1 MEISQ
6 KSTLAKLLA
15 TENISIEHQKV
26 KTAYFDLK
34 ERKVVLPIFNEMS
47 SDLYDL
53 LIGHEV
59 SHALNTPLE
68 GWHDAASVKGKGFKS
83 FLNVVED
90 ARIESDIKRR
100 YPGLVK
106 NFFKGYKELYERDFF
121 GLEDRDIN
129 DYPLIDRINIHF
141 KVGMFAAVDFTD
153 EELVYVDKVAACETW
168 DDVVAVATEIYELSK
183 TEQAMID
190 MADDL
195 QMDDMDGDG
204 EISDEDD
211 VTEETAEAG
220 EEAKQTDEG
229 NTENQNNDDSEE
241 ADGETTET
249 VPSDQTSDEESEFDP
264 ASATDNAFRT
274 NEDALLDT
282 GAGEYLYANFP
293 KLDYKKWINME
304 PWAEFEYY
312 EHADYIRYQ
321 KEEDDFGWGH
331 KEVTVDRAVA
341 IEEQTKEFRVKNNA
355 YINFMV
361 QQFEAKRK
369 AAQFAKARENKTG
382 VLNTDKLWATKL
394 TEDVFLSNT
403 VVPDGKNHG
412 MLMVV
417 DFSGSMYDK
426 MAQTIEQVLVQVSFC
441 KKVNIPFEVYSFT
454 DRNWDDTRKH
464 LVANQ
469 KESDIRIAD
478 SGLCINK
485 LISSDMSSAGY
496 KRAFSN
502 LLLVASAYGDRYD
515 GKAHLKRH
523 SLPNHL
529 ETGGT
534 PLAETILL
542 LRDRAIDFRN
552 QYNIEVLNTLFLTD
566 GGNTGTLLIGGQPS
580 YRNASRKDRVVIT
593 EGGVTTINCA
603 NNKIYGCRWS
613 DVVCEA
619 VLKHFDK
626 TTGSRTIN
634 YFLANPQKRDLR
646 FTWMDMHGYDDEP
659 FEKQY
664 RTEWLKDGYMQ
675 MDGMNGFATAYV
687 LRAKD
692 LGNVEDLEVASDK
705 KGDLVKGFRKFQKSK
720 TTSRKFLANFVE
732 KIA

>member
-1 MEISQ
+1 MEITQ

-15 TENISIEHQKV
+15 TENVSVEHQKV
-26 KTAYFDLK
+26 STAYFDLK

-90 ARIESDIKRR
+90 ARIERDIKSR

-121 GLEDRDIN
+121 GLEGKDIN

-141 KVGMFAAVDFTD
+141 KVGMFAAVEFTD
-153 EELVYVDKVAACETW
+153 AELAYVDKVANCENW
-168 DDVVAVATEIYELSK
+168 EDVVAVATEIYELSK
-183 TEQAMID
+183 DEQAMID

-195 QMDDMDGDG
+195 MVDSGEGDISEEDEVIEESADKGEEENQDDNG
-204 EISDEDD
+204 ENSDDSDE
-211 VTEETAEAG
+211 G
-220 EEAKQTDEG
+220 QDES
-229 NTENQNNDDSEE
+229 D
-241 ADGETTET
+241 ETTEET
-249 VPSDQTSDEESEFDP
+249 VPSDETTEDESEFDP
-264 ASATDNAFRT
+264 VSATDTAFRD
-274 NEDALLDT
+274 NDDQLIDT

-293 KLDYKKWINME
+293 KLDYKKWVNME
-304 PWAEFEYY
+304 PWAEFENSEFLEIVRNVEVNNWSY
-312 EHADYIRYQ
+312 
-321 KEEDDFGWGH
+321 KEE
-331 KEVTVDRAVA
+331 KVDCAVA
-341 IEEQTKEFRVKNNA
+341 IEELTKDFRTKNNA

-369 AAQFAKARENKTG
+369 AAQFAKSRENKTG
-382 VLNTDKLWATKL
+382 VLNSDKLWATKL

-403 VVPDGKNHG
+403 IVPDGKNHG
-412 MLMVV
+412 MLMVI

-426 MAQTIEQVLVQVSFC
+426 MSETIEQMLVQVSFC

-454 DRNWDDTRKH
+454 DRHWGDDQKH
-464 LVANQ
+464 LVENQ
-469 KESDIRIAD
+469 KESDVRIVD
-478 SGLCINK
+478 SNICINK

-502 LLLVASAYGDRYD
+502 LLLIATAYSYRYN
-515 GKAHLKRH
+515 GKPYVKRET
-523 SLPNHL
+523 LPPYL
-529 ETGGT
+529 GLGGT

-552 QYNIEVLNTLFLTD
+552 HYNIEVLNTLFLTD
-566 GGNTGTLLIGGQPS
+566 GGNTGHLDLGKTPS
-580 YRNASRKDRVVIT
+580 YRSPGNKDRVVIT
-593 EGGVTTINCA
+593 EGGVTTIGYNQS
-603 NNKIYGCRWS
+603 KLYGRRWS
-613 DVVCEA
+613 DVICET

-634 YFLANPQKRDLR
+634 YFLGNPQKRDLGSIW
-646 FTWMDMHGYDDEP
+646 TDMHGYDDP
-659 FEKQY
+659 TFENKY
-664 RTEWLKDGYMQ
+664 KSEWLKDGFMQ
-675 MDGMNGFATAYV
+675 MDGMNGFASAYV

-692 LGNVEDLEVASDK
+692 LGNVEDLEVVSDK
-705 KGDLVKGFRKFQKSK
+705 KNDLVRGFRKFQKSK
-720 TTSRKFLANFVE
+720 TTSRKFLTKFIE

>member
-1 MEISQ
+1 MEITQ

-15 TENISIEHQKV
+15 TENVRVEHQKV
-26 KTAYFDLK
+26 NTAYFDLK
-34 ERKVVLPIFNEMS
+34 ERKVVLPIFHEMS
-47 SDLYDL
+47 PDLYDL

-90 ARIESDIKRR
+90 ARIERDIKGR

-121 GLEDRDIN
+121 GLNGRDIN
-129 DYPLIDRINIHF
+129 EYPLIDRINIHF
-141 KVGMFAAVDFTD
+141 KVGMFAAVEFTD
-153 EELVYVDKVAACETW
+153 AELFYVDKVATCETW
-168 DDVVAVATEIYELSK
+168 EDVVAVATEIYELSK
-183 TEQAMID
+183 GEQAMID

-195 QMDDMDGDG
+195 MMDDIDGG
-204 EISDEDD
+204 EISEEDEVIEESAETGEEEKEDD
-211 VTEETAEAG
+211 KGDESDDNDEGQDESDETTEETVAS
-220 EEAKQTDEG
+220 D
-229 NTENQNNDDSEE
+229 
-241 ADGETTET
+241 ETTED
-249 VPSDQTSDEESEFDP
+249 SDFDP
-264 ASATDNAFRT
+264 ASATDNAFRN
-274 NEDALLDT
+274 NEDQFINN
-282 GAGEYLYANFP
+282 GAGDFFYGNFP
-293 KLDYKKWINME
+293 KLDYKKWVKMD
-304 PWAEFEYY
+304 PWKEFENSVHL
-312 EHADYIRYQ
+312 EIVRCIKEDVWSW
-321 KEEDDFGWGH
+321 KEE
-331 KEVTVDRAVA
+331 KVDRAVA
-341 IEEQTKEFRVKNNA
+341 IEQFTKDFRAKNNA

-369 AAQFAKARENKTG
+369 AAQFAKSRENKTG
-382 VLNTDKLWATKL
+382 VLNADKLWATKL

-412 MLMVV
+412 MLMVI

-426 MAQTIEQVLVQVSFC
+426 MSETIEQMLVQVSFC

-454 DRNWDDTRKH
+454 DRHWGEHQKH
-464 LVANQ
+464 LVQNQ

-496 KRAFSN
+496 KKAFAN
-502 LLLVASAYGDRYD
+502 LLLLASAYGERYNE
-515 GKAHLKRH
+515 KPHVKRKT
-523 SLPNHL
+523 LPLHL
-529 ETGGT
+529 ELGGT

-566 GGNTGTLLIGGQPS
+566 GGNTGQLLVGDLPTYRGG
-580 YRNASRKDRVVIT
+580 RGGDHCVIT
-593 EGGVTTINCA
+593 EGGITTIA
-603 NNKIYGCRWS
+603 NAKGKVYSKRWS

-634 YFLANPQKRDLR
+634 YFLANPQKRDLKYS
-646 FTWMDMHGYDDEP
+646 WMDMHGYNEQD

-664 RTEWLKDGYMQ
+664 KAEWLKDGFMQ
-675 MDGMNGFATAYV
+675 MDGMNGFANAYV

-692 LGNVEDLEVASDK
+692 LGNVEDLEVVSDK

-720 TTSRKFLANFVE
+720 TTSRKFLTKFIE

>member
-1 MEISQ
+1 MEITQ

-141 KVGMFAAVDFTD
+141 KVGMFAAVEFTD
-153 EELVYVDKVAACETW
+153 AELVYVDKVAACETW
-168 DDVVAVATEIYELSK
+168 EDVVAVATEIYELSK
-183 TEQAMID
+183 TEEAMID
-190 MADDL
+190 MANDLMFDDDNDEVS
-195 QMDDMDGDG
+195 DD
-204 EISDEDD
+204 DE
-211 VTEETAEAG
+211 VTEETIEAG
-220 EEAKQTDEG
+220 EEENKEDEG
-229 NTENQNNDDSEE
+229 ATQESSETGDEEE
-241 ADGETTET
+241 AEGETEQT
-249 VPSDQTSDEESEFDP
+249 VASDETSDVESEFDP
-264 ASATDNAFRT
+264 ASATDNAFRN
-274 NEDALLDT
+274 NEDQLLDS
-282 GAGEYLYANFP
+282 GAGDYHYANFP
-293 KLDYKKWINME
+293 KLDYKKWVKME
-304 PWAEFEYY
+304 PWAEFENHKYL
-312 EHADYIRYQ
+312 EIVRYT
-321 KEEDDFGWGH
+321 KIDDWSH
-331 KEVTVDRAVA
+331 QETTVDRAVA
-341 IEEQTKEFRVKNNA
+341 IEELTKDFRTKNNS

-403 VVPDGKNHG
+403 IVPDGKNHG
-412 MLMVV
+412 MMMVI

-426 MAQTIEQVLVQVSFC
+426 MSETIEQMLVQVSFC

-454 DRNWDDTRKH
+454 DRHWGDHLKH
-464 LVANQ
+464 LLENQ
-469 KESDIRIAD
+469 KKDDVRIVDA
-478 SGLCINK
+478 GLCLNK

-496 KRAFSN
+496 KRAFGN
-502 LLLVASAYGDRYD
+502 LLLLATAYSDRYT
-515 GKAHLKRH
+515 GKPHVKRMT
-523 SLPNHL
+523 LPPHL
-529 ETGGT
+529 ELGGT

-566 GGNTGTLLIGGQPS
+566 GGNTGTLQLGDMPA
-580 YRNASRKDRVVIT
+580 YRNASAKDRVVIT
-593 EGGVTTINCA
+593 EGGVTTIGVSSS
-603 NNKIYGCRWS
+603 KLWSQRWS

-634 YFLANPQKRDLR
+634 YFLANNQKRDLR
-646 FTWMDMHGYDDEP
+646 FQWMNLHGYDDTP

-664 RTEWLKDGYMQ
+664 KAEWLKDGFMQ
-675 MDGMNGFATAYV
+675 MDGLNGFPTAYV

-705 KGDLVKGFRKFQKSK
+705 KNDLVKGFRKFQKSK
-720 TTSRKFLANFVE
+720 STSRKFLTKFIE